1 VSSAPDLPPAIA
13 IREGGLG
20 DLDQVMAVMASA
32 FDPGFG
38 ERWTRSQCAGILP
51 MTGVALRLTGD
62 PVEGFALMRVVAD
75 EAELLLIAVAP
86 AAQQQGIG
94 QALLDDF
101 VDRAREKG
109 GDRLHLEVRASNP
122 AIELYRANGFVP
134 AGRRRD
140 YYRGPNGELH
150 DAITLV
156 RAEQI

>member
-1 VSSAPDLPPAIA
+1 MSSAPNLSPDIP
-13 IREGGLG
+13 IRDGCLA
-20 DLDQVMAVMASA
+20 DLDQVMAVMGSA

-51 MTGVALRLTGD
+51 MAGVALRLAGD
-62 PVEGFALMRVVAD
+62 PVDGFALMRVIAD

-101 VDRAREKG
+101 VEGARKG
-109 GDRLHLEVRASNP
+109 GADQLHLEVRASNP
-122 AIELYRANGFVP
+122 AIGLYQANGFVP

-140 YYRGPNGELH
+140 YYRGPNGEMH

-156 RAEQI
+156 RAETN